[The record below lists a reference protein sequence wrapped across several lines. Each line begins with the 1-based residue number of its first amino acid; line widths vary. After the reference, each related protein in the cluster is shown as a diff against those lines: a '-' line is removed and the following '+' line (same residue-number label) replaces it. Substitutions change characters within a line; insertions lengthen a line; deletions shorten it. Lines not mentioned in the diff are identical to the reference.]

1 MFNFYS
7 LLAMFD
13 NLNPM
18 DWNVLKPALNFL
30 WQGLLAIFVVIGLI
44 IISVKLTAFII
55 AKCAEA
61 KKRREE
67 AKTTENTNDNPQ
79 G

>member
-1 MFNFYS
+1 MLNM
-7 LLAMFD
+7 LLAFE

-18 DWNVLKPALNFL
+18 NWSVIKPALNFL

-44 IISVKLTAFII
+44 IISVKITAFCIQK
-55 AKCAEA
+55 ADEA

-67 AKTTENTNDNPQ
+67 QTNQDTQNNA
-79 G
+79 